1 MHEQAAEVLRVLLD
15 PVVLGLDLFPLQEP
29 QHVLLELP
37 GMISTSGAFFST
49 ASSIIACNARSMS
62 CPRL

>member
-1 MHEQAAEVLRVLLD
+1 MHEQPAEVLRVLLD
-15 PVVLGLDLFPLQEP
+15 PVVLGLDVFALQEP
-29 QHVLLELP
+29 QPLP

-49 ASSIIACNARSMS
+49 ASSIIACSARSMS